1 MIFLT
6 SIDIH
11 WLDTDNSM
19 KKNCTGTINR
29 IDVNMIYK
37 SKSNMDVYCRSIERD
52 YLHNHNI
59 IVKAYSIFTEI
70 PEKIE
75 TALEN
80 YYK

>member
-6 SIDIH
+6 SISIE
-11 WLDTDNSM
+11 WIDTDSYSR
-19 KKNCTGTINR
+19 NCTGTINR